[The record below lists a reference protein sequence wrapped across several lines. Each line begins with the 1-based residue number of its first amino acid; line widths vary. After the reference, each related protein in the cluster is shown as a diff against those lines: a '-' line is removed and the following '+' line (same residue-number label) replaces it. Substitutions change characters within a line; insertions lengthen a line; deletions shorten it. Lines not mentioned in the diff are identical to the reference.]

1 MKCIFLHITVKIIA
15 FQCCITGLLY
25 QDSYCVMS
33 VVNMYGVLAV
43 IPYFD
48 PVIDP

>member
-1 MKCIFLHITVKIIA
+1 MHFLHITVKTIA
-15 FQCCITGLLY
+15 FRCCITGLLY
-25 QDSYCVMS
+25 QDSHCVMS
-33 VVNMYGVLAV
+33 VVHMYWMLAV